1 MNDVT
6 INGASAET
14 QAQALRGAIEAQIP
28 APGAICVTAA
38 ETGDATEAVALSI
51 AHAFAESGHT
61 TLFLDASGETVA
73 AGVTSSAGDSMC
85 LFTAKRDGQTY
96 FLGRRIPFERYQGKE
111 VKVLAGDNAKPKP
124 LRYCLPAWQ
133 SIQQLE
139 GLLLQQESLIAPG
152 KTPTTTPEKH

>member
-1 MNDVT
+1 
-6 INGASAET
+6 
-14 QAQALRGAIEAQIP
+14 
-28 APGAICVTAA
+28 
-38 ETGDATEAVALSI
+38 
-51 AHAFAESGHT
+51 
-61 TLFLDASGETVA
+61 
-73 AGVTSSAGDSMC
+73 MC